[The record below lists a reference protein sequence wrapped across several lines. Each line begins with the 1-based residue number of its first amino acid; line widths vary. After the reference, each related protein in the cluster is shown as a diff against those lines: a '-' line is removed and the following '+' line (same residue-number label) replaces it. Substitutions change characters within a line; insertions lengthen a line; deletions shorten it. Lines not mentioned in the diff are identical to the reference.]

1 MTDFQNILQ
10 QSLIWAE
17 GLAAIISIIY
27 FNSSKE
33 RHWKY
38 FSLYLILMFLCE
50 VMGKWGHLLIEYDKP
65 KFYNYFVI
73 PVEFLFFYW
82 LYASKSLGKPKL
94 FYFLSL
100 LYLLSFLPS
109 ESFFTSKK
117 IIFSFNY
124 TFGCLILMV
133 LVIMEYY
140 KQINSSD
147 ILNFSRNKMF
157 YINLGVTLFYIG
169 TLPFWTFF
177 TLIKNYRE
185 IYNVYFSY
193 FLISG
198 IIMYLLF
205 SISFIWGK
213 QSFSQP

>member
-1 MTDFQNILQ
+1 MILQ
-10 QSLIWAE
+10 KSLIWME
-17 GLAAIISIIY
+17 GLAAIISLFY
-27 FNSSKE
+27 YNRSKKD
-33 RHWKY
+33 RYWNV
-38 FSLYLILMFLCE
+38 FSIYLIIMFISE
-50 VMGKWGHLLIEYDKP
+50 AIGKWGYLFMDYNKP
-65 KFYNYFVI
+65 YFFNYFVI
-73 PVEFLFFYW
+73 PLEFLFFYW
-82 LYASKSLGKPKL
+82 LYAAKSLGRPKL
-94 FYFLSL
+94 FYILSL
-100 LYLLSFLPS
+100 LYLLSFIPS
-109 ESFFTSKK
+109 EIFFTTKK
-117 IIFSFNY
+117 IILSFNY

-140 KQINSSD
+140 KQINSAE

-185 IYNVYFSY
+185 LHDIYFSY

-213 QSFSQP
+213 QSSS